1 MQRLAKKRREEPKTL
16 ASSLG
21 ERSLQ
26 KLKSLDSLGMSFN
39 IDRMSKGFE
48 NIEADIERAVL
59 VVVNQDES
67 EDEVVENEL
76 EGLCE
81 AAGVE
86 PIVTI
91 RQRLDRPYKGTYV
104 GTGKV
109 EEIGLLAQE
118 TKADLVLIDGEVSG
132 MQQRNL
138 EKAFDK
144 KVIDRTQLI
153 LDIFARRA
161 RTKEGMLQVE
171 LAQLTYMMPKLMSV
185 YTKFERQKGGIGMRG
200 PGETKLES
208 DRRMVRDRISKL
220 KHEIEDVKRVRDQ
233 QRSSRRKHPF
243 PFASIVGYTSAG
255 KSTLMNRMAGTDL
268 LADAMPFATLD
279 PTTRKVDLPD
289 GYSLF
294 LTDTVGFIRNLPT
307 HLVAAFRSTLE
318 EVTHSDFILHLI
330 DVSTPAWEIQ
340 RDAVMET
347 LQQLDAADKP
357 SLTVFNKIDALDNQ
371 HLATELVAAWPNSVA
386 ISAATGKGM
395 EDLLAAI
402 SRQVQSLLGTVK
414 ALVPYSESG
423 LVQDCYDFGRVHL
436 VDYREEGIYVEAE
449 LVAEMRQKLERF
461 SVEL

>member
-1 MQRLAKKRREEPKTL
+1 MPKGTVSLEP
-16 ASSLG
+16 
-21 ERSLQ
+21 E
-26 KLKSLDSLGMSFN
+26 
-39 IDRMSKGFE
+39 
-48 NIEADIERAVL
+48 IEKAVL

-67 EDEVVENEL
+67 EDDIVENEL

-81 AAGVE
+81 AAGVT
-86 PIVTI
+86 PLATI
-91 RQRLDRPYKGTYV
+91 RQRLDRPYKGTFV
-104 GTGKV
+104 GSGKV
-109 EEIGLLAQE
+109 EEIASLAKE

-132 MQQRNL
+132 IQQRNL
-138 EKAFDK
+138 QEAFGR

-208 DRRMVRDRISKL
+208 DRRMVKDRISRL
-220 KHEIEDVKRVRDQ
+220 KGEIEDVKRVRDQ
-233 QRSSRRKHPF
+233 QRASRRKHPF

-255 KSTLMNRMAGTDL
+255 KSTLMNRLAGTEL

-279 PTTRKVDLPD
+279 PTTRKIDLPD
-289 GYSLF
+289 GYALF

-318 EVTHSDFILHLI
+318 EVTHSDFVIHLI

-347 LQQLDAADKP
+347 LQQLDASEKP
-357 SLTVFNKIDALDNQ
+357 MLTVFNKIDALDDP
-371 HLATELVAAWPNSVA
+371 HMATELVAAWPNSVA
-386 ISAATGKGM
+386 ISATTGKGM
-395 EDLLAAI
+395 TDLLDAI
-402 SRQVQSLLGTVK
+402 KRQVQDLLGSVQ
-414 ALVPYSESG
+414 ALVPYTESG
-423 LVQDCYDFGRVHL
+423 LVQDCYDYGRVL
-436 VDYREEGIYVEAE
+436 KLDYREDGIYLEAE
-449 LVAEMRQKLERF
+449 LVAEMRQKLQKYA
-461 SVEL
+461 V

>member
-1 MQRLAKKRREEPKTL
+1 MWAPISRSEPIVVQYRIMAKGMESLEPTL
-16 ASSLG
+16 
-21 ERSLQ
+21 
-26 KLKSLDSLGMSFN
+26 
-39 IDRMSKGFE
+39 
-48 NIEADIERAVL
+48 ERAVL

-67 EDEVVENEL
+67 EDEIVENEL

-86 PIVTI
+86 PVATI
-91 RQRLDRPYKGTYV
+91 RQRLDRPYKGTFV
-104 GTGKV
+104 GSGKV
-109 EEIGLLAQE
+109 DEVTALANE
-118 TKADLVLIDGEVSG
+118 SEADLVLIDGEVSG
-132 MQQRNL
+132 IQQRNL
-138 EKAFDK
+138 EESFGR

-220 KHEIEDVKRVRDQ
+220 RHEIEDVKRIRDQ
-233 QRSSRRKHPF
+233 HRASRRKHPF

-255 KSTLMNRMAGTDL
+255 KSTLMNRLAGTEL

-279 PTTRKVDLPD
+279 PTTRKIDLPD
-289 GYSLF
+289 GYALY

-318 EVTHSDFILHLI
+318 EVTHSDFVLHLV
-330 DVSTPAWEIQ
+330 DVSTPAWEVQ

-347 LQQLDAADKP
+347 LGQLDAADKP
-357 SLTVFNKIDALDNQ
+357 MITVFNKIDALDEP
-371 HLATELVAAWPNSVA
+371 HLAVDLVAEWPNSVA
-386 ISAATGKGM
+386 ISARTGKGM
-395 EDLLAAI
+395 DDLMRLV
-402 SRQVQSLLGTVK
+402 RKQVQSLLGEVR
-414 ALVPYSESG
+414 ALVPYSESSM
-423 LVQDCYDFGRVHL
+423 VQDCYDFGRVHK
-436 VDYREEGIYVEAE
+436 VDYREDGIYVEAE
-449 LVAEMRQKLERF
+449 LVAEMRQKLARF
-461 SVEL
+461 AIEE

>member
-1 MQRLAKKRREEPKTL
+1 MAKGLETIEPT
-16 ASSLG
+16 A
-21 ERSLQ
+21 EQ
-26 KLKSLDSLGMSFN
+26 A
-39 IDRMSKGFE
+39 I
-48 NIEADIERAVL
+48 L

-67 EDEVVENEL
+67 EDEIVENEL

-86 PIVTI
+86 PLAVI

-109 EEIGLLAQE
+109 EEIEALAKE
-118 TKADLVLIDGEVSG
+118 MKADLVLIDGEVSG

-138 EKAFDK
+138 EEAFGR

-208 DRRMVRDRISKL
+208 DRRMVKDRISKL

-233 QRSSRRKHPF
+233 QRASRRKHPF

-255 KSTLMNRMAGTDL
+255 KSTLMNRLAGTEL

-279 PTTRKVDLPD
+279 PTTRKIDLPD

-318 EVTHSDFILHLI
+318 EATFSDFIIHLV
-330 DVSTPAWEIQ
+330 DVSTPAWEVQ
-340 RDAVMET
+340 RDAVLQT
-347 LQQLDAADKP
+347 LEQLDAADKP
-357 SLTVFNKIDALDNQ
+357 TLTVFNKIDMLSNP
-371 HLATELVAAWPNSVA
+371 HMATELVAEWPDSVA
-386 ISAATGKGM
+386 ISAATGKGVG
-395 EDLLAAI
+395 DLMDAI
-402 SRQVQSLLGTVK
+402 RRHVQNLLGNVK

-423 LVQDCYDFGRVHL
+423 LVQDCYDFGRVFK
-436 VDYREEGIYVEAE
+436 VDYRDEGIYVEAE
-449 LVAEMRQKLERF
+449 LVAEMRQKLAKYA
-461 SVEL
+461 V